1 MWQLVD
7 WVPGSLTPWGVTPR
21 EVGSFPAL
29 RLRHALSIGLL
40 LASVGSIACTRFLV
54 SAWARAEGRVTQGYP
69 GRGPRHPGVPSGA
82 AWCAVLGPVP
92 PGARCSVLPLLG
104 PGQRAASSRGAF
116 GRRLVRGARSG
127 PSWRVEVE
135 EGTRTGGRLS
145 HPQPWAFLV
154 LAPGLRQG
162 WPSWCGVQ
170 RPVRGPPSCGTTRA
184 HVLRRCMPIDRGV
197 MAPFGV
203 YDHAPGGSTP
213 APNH

>member
-1 MWQLVD
+1 MRAWWTTIGDPKKQKQFDQWSNILVNC
-7 WVPGSLTPWGVTPR
+7 
-21 EVGSFPAL
+21 
-29 RLRHALSIGLL
+29 I
-40 LASVGSIACTRFLV
+40 
-54 SAWARAEGRVTQGYP
+54 RVTQGYP

-213 APNH
+213 TPTVNSSIDGQVARRSAPPPPPLR

>member
-1 MWQLVD
+1 MGSYTQGGRFVSGLALAPRPVNRTAACQRGVHRWHA
-7 WVPGSLTPWGVTPR
+7 VPGV
-21 EVGSFPAL
+21 
-29 RLRHALSIGLL
+29 
-40 LASVGSIACTRFLV
+40 SVG
-54 SAWARAEGRVTQGYP
+54 Q
-69 GRGPRHPGVPSGA
+69 GRGPCHPGVS
-82 AWCAVLGPVP
+82 
-92 PGARCSVLPLLG
+92 
-104 PGQRAASSRGAF
+104 GQRAASSRGAF

-135 EGTRTGGRLS
+135 EGTRTGGRLR

-162 WPSWCGVQ
+162 WPSWCGDQ

-203 YDHAPGGSTP
+203 YDHAPVARHRHQGHPLPGLFRICHLPPSQTCL
-213 APNH
+213 